1 MSSTGG
7 FLSRAARRLAGAPY
21 ACPRDST
28 QQVLHVAN
36 DRELFEFCIM
46 ILNVCY
52 RGRLCK
58 DARVW
63 KACGDLHYEVEKES
77 GKSMLRVKCSYNI
90 KGCCNRELE
99 CTFWHDTALTSLEMS
114 KFQILQDW
122 IIAAKRYSM
131 HKFAELAKKLKVL
144 EVALYPFTEVES
156 ASTKITTTGAIGRTN
171 VPSTMPNVPLSM
183 TEAERTQFLETLLL
197 TVRQSQLPE

>member
-1 MSSTGG
+1 
-7 FLSRAARRLAGAPY
+7 
-21 ACPRDST
+21 
-28 QQVLHVAN
+28 
-36 DRELFEFCIM
+36 
-46 ILNVCY
+46 
-52 RGRLCK
+52 
-58 DARVW
+58 
-63 KACGDLHYEVEKES
+63 
-77 GKSMLRVKCSYNI
+77 
-90 KGCCNRELE
+90 
-99 CTFWHDTALTSLEMS
+99 MS